1 MFKFIL
7 PKFIFKIERWKWNK
21 EYRIYVSN
29 MGHFRDEHKRP
40 IPIKINSS
48 GYVVLPIGYDHGYPV
63 AHRIVMKTWRPT
75 MGMEEL
81 SVDHLDH
88 NKRNNAL
95 YNLEWVTVAENQ
107 RRAAEDYIPAEP
119 KKKKKE
125 DRKAYKDSY
134 SLEDFDFYIR
144 GKYYPTIEEAYAA
157 GCEILCDKES
167 RGRLNAFTLEG
178 LTTYYN
184 KFVNICNYSNN
195 TAKEQILSGM
205 YSNKKYCGLKINVK
219 EKKGA

>member
-1 MFKFIL
+1 
-7 PKFIFKIERWKWNK
+7 
-21 EYRIYVSN
+21 
-29 MGHFRDEHKRP
+29 
-40 IPIKINSS
+40 
-48 GYVVLPIGYDHGYPV
+48 
-63 AHRIVMKTWRPT
+63 

-107 RRAAEDYIPAEP
+107 RRAAEDYIPAEL

-157 GCEILCDKES
+157 GCEVFCNKES
-167 RGRLNAFTLEG
+167 KGRLKDFTIEG

-184 KFVNICNYSNN
+184 KFVNICNHSSKA
-195 TAKEQILSGM
+195 TKDQILSGM
-205 YSNKKYCGLKINVK
+205 HNGKKYCGLKINVK
-219 EKKGA
+219 EKKV

>member
-7 PKFIFKIERWKWNK
+7 PKFILRVERWKWNK

-40 IPIKINSS
+40 IPVKINSS
-48 GYVVLPIGYDHGYPV
+48 GYVVVPIGYDHGYPS

-119 KKKKKE
+119 KKKKE
-125 DRKAYKDSY
+125 NNRVYKDSY
-134 SLEDFDFYIR
+134 SFSDFDFYVR
-144 GKYYPTIEEAYAA
+144 GKYYPTVEEAYAA
-157 GCEILCDKES
+157 GCEIICGKES
-167 RGRLNAFTLEG
+167 KGRLNDFTFEG
-178 LTTYYN
+178 LTGHYN
-184 KFVNICNYSNN
+184 KFVNICNNGNN
-195 TAKEQILSGM
+195 ATKKQILSGM
-205 YSNKKYCGLKINVK
+205 YANKKYCGLKINVK
-219 EKKGA
+219 EKKV